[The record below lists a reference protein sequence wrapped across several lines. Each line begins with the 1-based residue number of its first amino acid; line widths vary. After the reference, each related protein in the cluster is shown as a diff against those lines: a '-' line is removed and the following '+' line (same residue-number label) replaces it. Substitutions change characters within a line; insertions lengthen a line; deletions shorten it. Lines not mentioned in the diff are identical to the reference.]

1 MTKVAIAGLGPRGF
15 YTYAQYQ
22 KIHPERMKVAAI
34 ADIDEG
40 KLKMAAEDLH
50 VPPEMCFKSAEE
62 MLSRE
67 KLADVLIV
75 ATQDQQHI
83 GHALAG
89 LERSALTRN
98 AEKAA
103 QLRPLIAQLQQMKEE
118 WAHADHKRN

>member
-1 MTKVAIAGLGPRGF
+1 MTTVAIAGLGPRGF

-22 KIHPERMKVAAI
+22 KIHPERMKVAAS

-40 KLKMAAEDLH
+40 KLKMAAEELH

-83 GHALAG
+83 GHARAG
-89 LERSALTRN
+89 LERGYD
-98 AEKAA
+98 
-103 QLRPLIAQLQQMKEE
+103 LILE
-118 WAHADHKRN
+118 